1 MKEQKR
7 RISSTQRNLI
17 IGLIISILVLAVL
30 LYFYH
35 NHWKGN
41 FIVNDVPTSITG
53 VAIIF
58 VISANLITTAVL
70 GGILLSALFPAQ
82 SKTQKEIEKLSDT
95 FEPVQFKD
103 FEYFTLSNLVSSE
116 NVKALAKKDKNGK
129 ITINISVIHEIDDT
143 ELFVKHFK
151 I

>member
-7 RISSTQRNLI
+7 HISSTQRNLI

-35 NHWKGN
+35 NYWNGR
-41 FIVNDVPTSITG
+41 FIVNDIPTSIAG
-53 VAIIF
+53 VAIIL
-58 VISANLITTAVL
+58 VISANLLSTAVL
-70 GGILLSALFPAQ
+70 GGILLSVLFPSQ
-82 SKTQKEIEKLSDT
+82 SKTQKQMEKLSDT

-103 FEYFTLSNLVSSE
+103 FEYFTLSKLVS
-116 NVKALAKKDKNGK
+116 NKDVQALAKKDEHGRIIIK
-129 ITINISVIHEIDDT
+129 ISVTHETDDP